1 MAEPTSR
8 HSPVAELRSA
18 MAAASVDG
26 VVSIGEL
33 PASEQVDLRG
43 SADDQAFVAAVQGV
57 LGLSLPPANSFA
69 SRDDLDALWLGPDE
83 WLIVRPEGSGA
94 AVAGPLQAA
103 LGGQHAAVTDVSAAR
118 IVLELD
124 GPKAGEVLAKGCSLD
139 LHPRAFTPGR
149 CAQTLLARAQ
159 VIIQQTDQA
168 PTYRL
173 YVRPSYAAYLV
184 SWLMDAMREYQR

>member
-1 MAEPTSR
+1 MVEPTSR
-8 HSPVAELRSA
+8 HSALAELRSA
-18 MAAASVDG
+18 MSAASTDG
-26 VVSIGEL
+26 VVSLSEL
-33 PASEQVDLRG
+33 PASEQVGLRG
-43 SADDQAFVAAVQGV
+43 PPDDQAFVAAVRGV
-57 LGLSLPPANSFA
+57 LDLPLPAANNFT
-69 SRDDLDALWLGPDE
+69 SRDDLDVLWLGPDE
-83 WLIVRPEGSGA
+83 WLIVRPEASDA
-94 AVAGPLQAA
+94 RLADSLRAA

-124 GPKAGEVLAKGCSLD
+124 GPKAGEVLAKGCGLD
-139 LHPRAFTPGR
+139 LHPRAFAPGR

-173 YVRPSYAAYLV
+173 YVRPSYAAYLA